1 MTTHTFLIELT
12 TEELP
17 PQALCTVAK
26 NFANELALALQQAEL
41 AYGHLQWFA
50 TPRRLALKVQGLASQ
65 QPDKIVEKRGPAL
78 AQAFNLQGEPT
89 QAAKKWAH
97 SCQISLEQAERW
109 HSPKGSWLR
118 YCAPV
123 TGALASSLLLERVN
137 QALKNLKSVKLMHWG
152 DHPFPFIRPLHA
164 VVALL
169 DEQLLEGE
177 VLGIA
182 TSRTLTGHRFMG
194 EASFTISHSEEYP
207 QILLERGRVLAD
219 FAERQALIRR
229 EISKTATQLGSQVD
243 LDESLLEEVTALVE
257 WPVILSARFDPQFL
271 SVPAE
276 ALVHTMKRDQRYFP
290 LYDHQGE
297 LLPQFIFVA
306 NIDPLDPSAIIHGNE
321 QVIRPRLADAQ
332 FFFNSDRRQPLAAL
346 LPRLQTMLFQQ
357 QLGSLYDKAQR
368 LQTLA
373 GLIAAELQAD
383 PLQASRAALLAKCD
397 LASHMVFESPAT
409 QGTMGMH
416 YARAD
421 GEGETIAQAIQ
432 AHYQPRFAGDAV
444 PRELIACSVAIADKL
459 DTLVGIIGIGA
470 QPSGDKDPF
479 ALRRAALGL
488 LRILIENRLPLALP
502 PIIEAAITGYAD
514 QLTQPQLATTVLDFI
529 LNRLLY
535 WYQEQGFSAAL
546 VQAVLARQRA
556 LPSDID
562 VRIKAL
568 ATFYT
573 QPAAQALAAA
583 HKRVSHLLAKVDLA
597 LLPASMNVN
606 LLQAPAEQL
615 LAQQIR
621 QLQQTLPPL
630 LNTQAY
636 SEALGQL
643 AVLRQPLERFFT
655 EVMVLVED
663 LPLRLNRLRLLDEIR
678 ELFLQIAD
686 ISLLSASH

>member
-17 PQALCTVAK
+17 PHALRTVA
-26 NFANELALALQQAEL
+26 NQFAHEFALALQQAEL
-41 AYGHLQWFA
+41 AYGHLRWFA
-50 TPRRLALKVQGLASQ
+50 TPRRLALKVQQLASQ
-65 QPDKIVEKRGPAL
+65 QLDKTVEKRGPTL
-78 AQAFNLQGEPT
+78 AQAFDLQGEPT
-89 QAAKKWAH
+89 QAAQQWAK
-97 SCQISLEQAERW
+97 SCHISLEQAERW
-109 HSPKGSWLR
+109 HAPQGSWLR
-118 YCAPV
+118 YRAQV
-123 TGALASSLLLERVN
+123 TGASASSLLLDQVN
-137 QALKNLKSVKLMHWG
+137 QALKNLKSVKLMYWG
-152 DHPFPFIRPLHA
+152 DHPIPFIRPVHS
-164 VVALL
+164 VIALL

-194 EASFTISHSEEYP
+194 EARFTIKHAEEYP
-207 QILLERGRVLAD
+207 QILLERGRVIAD
-219 FAERQALIRR
+219 YAERQALIRR
-229 EISKTATQLGSQVD
+229 EINKTATQLGSQVD
-243 LDESLLEEVTALVE
+243 LDESLLEEITALVE
-257 WPVILSARFDPQFL
+257 WPVVLSASFDPQFL

-290 LYDHQGE
+290 LYDRQGQ
-297 LLPQFIFVA
+297 LLPQFIFVTH
-306 NIDPLDPSAIIHGNE
+306 IDPIDPIAIIQGNE
-321 QVIRPRLADAQ
+321 QVIRPRLADTQ
-332 FFFNSDRRQPLAAL
+332 FFFNSDRRHPLVAL

-357 QLGSLYDKAQR
+357 RLGSLYDKAQR
-368 LQTLA
+368 LQSLA
-373 GLIAAELQAD
+373 GLIASELQAD

-397 LASHMVFESPAT
+397 LASHMVFEYPAL

-421 GEGETIAQAIQ
+421 GEGEIIAQAIQ
-432 AHYQPRFAGDAV
+432 AHYQPRFASDTV
-444 PRELIACSVAIADKL
+444 PSEWIACSVAIADKL

-470 QPSGDKDPF
+470 QPRGDKDPF

-488 LRILIENRLPLALP
+488 LRILIENRLPLALT
-502 PIIEAAITGYAD
+502 PIIQAAITGYAY
-514 QLTQPQLATTVLDFI
+514 QLTQPQLADTVLEFI
-529 LNRLLY
+529 LNRLLH
-535 WYQEQGFSAAL
+535 WYQDQGFSSAL
-546 VQAVLARQRA
+546 VRAVLARQRT

-562 VRIKAL
+562 ARIKAL

-573 QPAAQALAAA
+573 LPAAQALAAA

-597 LLPASMNVN
+597 LLPASINVN

-636 SEALGQL
+636 SAVLGQL
-643 AVLRQPLERFFT
+643 AVLQQPLERFFT
-655 EVMVLVED
+655 EVMVLVEER
-663 LPLRLNRLRLLDEIR
+663 PLRLNRLKLLDEIS
-678 ELFLQIAD
+678 ELLLQIAD